1 MTIALLKQRR
11 ELNKRKLA
19 ALAFLA
25 RSADVDEWPERL
37 EGLAKKPE
45 ALGNEGMIR
54 SLVQEVVQAVAAEGA
69 LPVVYPS
76 PQPSAEERGSEAPS
90 PQPSP
95 EGRGGEAPSPKRRGS
110 ATKGE

>member
-54 SLVQEVVQAVAAEGA
+54 SLVQEVVQAVALEGS
-69 LPVVYPS
+69 LPKTARRATSDERRVTSKEPRATSDAV
-76 PQPSAEERGSEAPS
+76 EEA
-90 PQPSP
+90 
-95 EGRGGEAPSPKRRGS
+95 GETPAS
-110 ATKGE
+110 